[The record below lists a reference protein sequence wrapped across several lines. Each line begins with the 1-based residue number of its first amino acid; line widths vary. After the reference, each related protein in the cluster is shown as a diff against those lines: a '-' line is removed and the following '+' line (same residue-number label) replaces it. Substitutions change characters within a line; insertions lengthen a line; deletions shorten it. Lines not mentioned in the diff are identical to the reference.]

1 MERNDEGQTRSYT
14 FGQLDLLIDPFFG
27 VSESWQTKNIK
38 MSRAESPPAQTDGSF
53 PPASTLRPTKTVE
66 TRRRAAAEGYYSYY
80 A

>member
-53 PPASTLRPTKTVE
+53 PPASTIEAAMKTVE
-66 TRRRAAAEGYYSYY
+66 RNTKASSC
-80 A
+80 